1 MKRGIKSVIT
11 HEVINAVF
19 GDPSLAK
26 KFSHPRK
33 DRRICEARANGDK
46 LSAIGKRHKT
56 SAAEC
61 GRIVRRAILL
71 HALYVEEVMT

>member
-1 MKRGIKSVIT
+1 MKRGIRSVIT
-11 HEVINAVF
+11 HDVIDAVF
-19 GDPSLAK
+19 NNPSLAK

-46 LSAIGKRHKT
+46 LSVIGKRNKT
-56 SAAEC
+56 SATEC

-71 HALYVEEVMT
+71 HALYVEGTA